1 MVLDSLKDELFEKR
15 KFHMLYNDTRI
26 NEKMY
31 PKAVLEGSVKSLKYL
46 LNSSELYEKLK
57 NQNILND
64 GLQGSFRKLEI
75 D

>member
-1 MVLDSLKDELFEKR
+1 
-15 KFHMLYNDTRI
+15 MLYNETRV

-31 PKAVLEGSVKSLKYL
+31 PKAVLEGSVKSLKFL